1 MAKLGGQ
8 LELILTP
15 IPDSG
20 AQIPPGLDA
29 YEELEQMLVDYEAQQ
44 RQLCLQRCRTASE
57 LIEAEW
63 ELGETPNVEAIEAI
77 IFTVCFQ

>member
-1 MAKLGGQ
+1 MAKLGGK
-8 LELILTP
+8 LELILAP
-15 IPDSG
+15 LPDSS
-20 AQIPPGLDA
+20 AQIPLDLDA

-63 ELGETPNVEAIEAI
+63 ELGETPKVEAIEAI

>member
-1 MAKLGGQ
+1 MAKLGGK

-20 AQIPPGLDA
+20 VQFPPDLDA

-57 LIEAEW
+57 LIEAEC
-63 ELGETPNVEAIEAI
+63 ERGEKPNVEAIEAI

>member
-1 MAKLGGQ
+1 MAKLGGK

-20 AQIPPGLDA
+20 AQIPPDLDA
-29 YEELEQMLVDYEAQQ
+29 YEELEQMLVNYETQQ
-44 RQLCLQRCRTASE
+44 RQLCLQRCRAASE

-63 ELGETPNVEAIEAI
+63 EISERPNVEAIEAI
-77 IFTVCFQ
+77 IFTVCFP